1 VLTLEKE
8 KEKKNLDFSTQY
20 DSLQVFKF
28 ICVVEG
34 KGVDL

>member
-8 KEKKNLDFSTQY
+8 KEKETWNFLHNMILLY
-20 DSLQVFKF
+20 VFKF

-34 KGVDL
+34 KGVGL